1 MNDLAAQTVL
11 IVQAVSIVDP
21 LISQKFQP
29 LERLELLEPLE
40 RTSFTLFNAKRFD
53 QIQQMGLVQTEK
65 PCRRGAIAVSLRQR
79 PKNDVSFGHF

>member
-21 LISQKFQP
+21 LISQFQP

-79 PKNDVSFGHF
+79 PENDGSFGHF